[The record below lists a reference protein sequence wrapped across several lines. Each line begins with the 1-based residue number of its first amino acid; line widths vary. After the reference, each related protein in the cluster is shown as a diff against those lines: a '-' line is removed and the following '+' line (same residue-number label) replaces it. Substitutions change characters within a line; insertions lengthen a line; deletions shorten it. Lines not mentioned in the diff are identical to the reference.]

1 VSRLRPGIR
10 ELMSGLPNLI
20 QGIEVE
26 LYQKSLERFAVSG
39 VPESVARRVA
49 GLGAI
54 HSSVDI
60 VEVALARRAPVAQ
73 AARIYFGLGA
83 AIGLDW
89 IRGEIERLPVE
100 GHWQALARGTL
111 REEAYLLQRRLTD
124 HVLSRGRSGDATKH
138 INAWLRTGGVAF
150 ENLSRTVREM
160 RSTDSA
166 DFPTLSVALQAVRQ
180 LAEG

>member
-1 VSRLRPGIR
+1 
-10 ELMSGLPNLI
+10 MSGLPNLI

-26 LYQKSLERFAVSG
+26 LYQNNLERFAVSG

-49 GLGAI
+49 GLGAV

-60 VEVALARRAPVAQ
+60 VEVALARRAPVSQ
-73 AARIYFGLGA
+73 AARAYFGLGA

-89 IRGEIERLPVE
+89 IRSEIERLPVE

-111 REEAYLLQRRLTD
+111 REEAYTLQRRLAD
-124 HVLSRGRSGDATKH
+124 QVLIRGRTGDVAKRVD
-138 INAWLRTGGVAF
+138 AWLRTGGAVYD
-150 ENLSRTVREM
+150 NLSRTVREM
-160 RSTDSA
+160 RATGST
-166 DFPTLSVALQAVRQ
+166 DFPTLSVALQTVRQ